1 MRDFTLLEIKDLVN
15 KSLREEPT
23 GNDWL
28 DSRYQEQ
35 VHWVGHTQPYYR
47 AFYLI
52 AQALKPALTVELG
65 SWQATAAAHFACG
78 NPHGQ
83 VITIDCHKDDKNAQK
98 RAIEAAQNCANLTY
112 VNAWTIEVN
121 EFAHLGIPVFNP
133 ASLPR
138 PIDILFIDA
147 RHEWQYASREKETYF
162 PLLADTALVICDD
175 LADQGGSFP
184 GMNRFWDEMDYEK
197 FAVTSIHLGIPMGF
211 ALFKREKQ
219 NTDERRKMDVNRE
232 VNQPGPAADTRPL
245 VEKPRRGKPRK
256 A

>member
-1 MRDFTLLEIKDLVN
+1 MRDFTLDEIKALVD

-78 NPHGQ
+78 YPGGQ
-83 VITIDCHKDDKNAQK
+83 VVTIDCHKDDKNAQK
-98 RAIEAAQNCANLTY
+98 RAIEAAQHCANLTY
-112 VNAWTIEVN
+112 VNAWTIEVK
-121 EFAHLGIPVFNP
+121 EFNHLGIPVFNP
-133 ASLPR
+133 QSLTR

-147 RHEWQYASREKETYF
+147 WHEWQYASREKETFF

-184 GMNRFWDEMDYEK
+184 GMNRFWDEMSYDK

-211 ALFKREKQ
+211 LKY
-219 NTDERRKMDVNRE
+219 ERRKMETNRE
-232 VNQPGPAADTRPL
+232 VNQPGSATDTRL
-245 VEKPRRGKPRK
+245 LAKKSGRGKSRK